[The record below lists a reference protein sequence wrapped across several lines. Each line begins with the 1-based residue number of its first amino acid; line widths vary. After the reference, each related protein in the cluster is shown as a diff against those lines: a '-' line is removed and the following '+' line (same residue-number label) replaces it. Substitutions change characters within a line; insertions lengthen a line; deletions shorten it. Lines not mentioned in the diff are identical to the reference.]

1 MDEINTFNKE
11 LIHFFNI
18 DKLNAY
24 IYIYLEIEG
33 KKIKSEKNKI
43 NYYKLTL
50 NEIKDEKKEIICL
63 ILDNIELKILIR
75 IISKKEKIKTDDLD
89 IKENNSNKKKAKI
102 YTQYNGNINNFESN
116 GLSIKDKIK
125 FFNGDFI
132 KKSLHKSE
140 KIPGKL
146 KIPEIFLPQNNNV
159 DKYKKD
165 E

>member
-75 IISKKEKIKTDDLD
+75 IINKKEKLKTDDLD
-89 IKENNSNKKKAKI
+89 IKENTSNKKKSKNI
-102 YTQYNGNINNFESN
+102 YTI
-116 GLSIKDKIK
+116 
-125 FFNGDFI
+125 
-132 KKSLHKSE
+132 
-140 KIPGKL
+140 
-146 KIPEIFLPQNNNV
+146 
-159 DKYKKD
+159 
-165 E
+165 